1 MCGWAYEGAR
11 DAQRAALEGG
21 AGPPDG
27 EEAVELGVGVELEE
41 LWICLWARRGL
52 AYRLHELKS
61 SPFRLDSQFL
71 CCGRCVPA
79 SQRPSRLTASSSTGI
94 RESQTHG
101 SDRRAEGR
109 RHLEGGRD
117 DERVAAHAVEG
128 VHVLGPPPKADRHL
142 RQQRILAMVSFCR
155 RCQRSLRELLLPRTC
170 QSSWSRQSKCHDK
183 QAHLV
188 GLVLVPVAQRLR
200 RDLRRVDVHG
210 RLLALDSGRC
220 LPMNGRQQQ
229 RRGGSSA
236 NAACQHCRG
245 RGRFQASDTDMPL
258 SLG

>member
-41 LWICLWARRGL
+41 LRVRPAAGAASARWDTAL
-52 AYRLHELKS
+52 AAEVLR
-61 SPFRLDSQFL
+61 
-71 CCGRCVPA
+71 
-79 SQRPSRLTASSSTGI
+79 
-94 RESQTHG
+94 

-142 RQQRILAMVSFCR
+142 RQQRISAADQLLQEMPALSER
-155 RCQRSLRELLLPRTC
+155 AAPAADLPELVEQTVQVPR
-170 QSSWSRQSKCHDK
+170 
-183 QAHLV
+183 
-188 GLVLVPVAQRLR
+188 
-200 RDLRRVDVHG
+200 
-210 RLLALDSGRC
+210 
-220 LPMNGRQQQ
+220 
-229 RRGGSSA
+229 
-236 NAACQHCRG
+236 
-245 RGRFQASDTDMPL
+245 
-258 SLG
+258 

>member
-41 LWICLWARRGL
+41 LRVRPAAGAASARWDTAL
-52 AYRLHELKS
+52 AAEGAAEVLR
-61 SPFRLDSQFL
+61 
-71 CCGRCVPA
+71 
-79 SQRPSRLTASSSTGI
+79 
-94 RESQTHG
+94 

-142 RQQRILAMVSFCR
+142 RQQRISAADQLLQEMPALSER
-155 RCQRSLRELLLPRTC
+155 AAPAADLPELVEQTVQVPR
-170 QSSWSRQSKCHDK
+170 
-183 QAHLV
+183 
-188 GLVLVPVAQRLR
+188 
-200 RDLRRVDVHG
+200 
-210 RLLALDSGRC
+210 
-220 LPMNGRQQQ
+220 
-229 RRGGSSA
+229 
-236 NAACQHCRG
+236 
-245 RGRFQASDTDMPL
+245 
-258 SLG
+258 

>member
-142 RQQRILAMVSFCR
+142 RQQRISAADQLLQEMPALSER
-155 RCQRSLRELLLPRTC
+155 AAPAADLPELVEQTV
-170 QSSWSRQSKCHDK
+170 QSSATINKRTS
-183 QAHLV
+183 
-188 GLVLVPVAQRLR
+188 
-200 RDLRRVDVHG
+200 
-210 RLLALDSGRC
+210 
-220 LPMNGRQQQ
+220 
-229 RRGGSSA
+229 
-236 NAACQHCRG
+236 
-245 RGRFQASDTDMPL
+245 
-258 SLG
+258 